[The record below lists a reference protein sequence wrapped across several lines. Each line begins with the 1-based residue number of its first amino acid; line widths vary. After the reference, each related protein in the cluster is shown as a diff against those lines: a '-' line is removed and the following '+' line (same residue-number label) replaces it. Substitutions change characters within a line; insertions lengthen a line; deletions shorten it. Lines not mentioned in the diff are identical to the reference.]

1 MNGCNAISRN
11 LPTAMTIW
19 ARFLALVA
27 LATPAAADTC
37 ATRSFEQTTYSV
49 CEVHAGDDLRLFLNG
64 ADGVPLAGFDR
75 VAKALEVEGRRL
87 VFAMNAGMYHP
98 DRSPVGLYVEK
109 GETLRGLVTSD
120 GPGNFG
126 LLPNGVFCIGDSAF
140 SVIESRRYATEK
152 PACRFATQSG
162 PMLVIGGALHPKFL
176 AGSESLHYRNGVG
189 VSADG
194 QTAWF
199 VISDAQVNFHAFAR
213 FFRDVLK
220 VPDALYFDG
229 NISRLYA
236 PEIGRNDLGFPM
248 GPMVGLAGP
257 AD

>member
-1 MNGCNAISRN
+1 M
-11 LPTAMTIW
+11 AMTIW
-19 ARFLALVA
+19 ARVLALVA
-27 LATPAAADTC
+27 LASPAAGETC
-37 ATRSFEQTTYSV
+37 TTQGFEEMSYAV

-64 ADGVPLAGFDR
+64 HDGAPLAGFDR
-75 VAKALEVEGRRL
+75 VGAELTTEGRNL

-109 GETLRGLVTSD
+109 GETLRGIVTSA

-126 LLPNGVFCIGDSAF
+126 LLPNGVFCIGDAAF
-140 SVIESRRYATEK
+140 ALIESRRYAEQK

-162 PMLVIGGALHPKFL
+162 PMLVIDGALHPKFL
-176 AGSESLHYRNGVG
+176 AGSDSLHYRNGVG

-194 QTAWF
+194 RTAWF
-199 VISDAQVNFHAFAR
+199 VISNAPVNFHSFAR
-213 FFRDVLK
+213 FFRDALK
-220 VPDALYFDG
+220 VRDALYFDG

-248 GPMVGLAGP
+248 GPIVGLAVP